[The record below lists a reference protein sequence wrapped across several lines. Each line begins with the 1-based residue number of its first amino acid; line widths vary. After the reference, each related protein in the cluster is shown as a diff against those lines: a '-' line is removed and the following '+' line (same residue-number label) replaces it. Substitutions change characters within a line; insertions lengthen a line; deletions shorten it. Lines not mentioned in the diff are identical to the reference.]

1 MAKAKQTTA
10 KTTKKTAKKKVIV
23 PRTKAG
29 KLANVKRKRK
39 AGGGRKP
46 FDGLDPELV
55 FEKIENSMREG
66 LSMTASCRVAGVS
79 DKAVRRYL
87 EKNPELS
94 NHLKQLKGYVLDV
107 TNNVLNE
114 VIQERE
120 GVKNIYDAKGKKKKH
135 SPTNRAVTMAK
146 FNKRSLDPLFA
157 EKPSQVIVPIGQVNL
172 TEDKMKAIDS
182 VADAWDSRDP
192 EPYDV

>member
-10 KTTKKTAKKKVIV
+10 KTTKKTARKKVIV

-29 KLANVKRKRK
+29 KLADVKRKRK

-66 LSMTASCRVAGVS
+66 LSMTASCKVAGVS

-87 EKNPELS
+87 ENEPELARY
-94 NHLKQLKGYVLDV
+94 LKQLKGHVLDV

-120 GVKNIYDAKGKKKKH
+120 GVKNIYDADGNKKQH
-135 SPTNRAVTMAK
+135 SPTNRAVTMAR

-157 EKPSQVIVPIGQVNL
+157 EKPSQVIMPIGQVNL
-172 TEDKMKAIDS
+172 PKEKMEAIDG
-182 VADAWDSRDP
+182 VVDAWESNDP